1 VKRALPLLV
10 ASLALAPAASA
21 QVPAPPTSPPP
32 SGGEP
37 AQPAPPAPAPPAA
50 DAKIAV
56 RLGSGISQGGRR
68 YVIKGEKLIVRGRLK
83 PFVEGQQV
91 LVELFRK
98 GKRVARATG
107 KVRKAKGAGEFRVVL
122 KPRRSGVFAV
132 RATHKKTAEQAR
144 AKSKKLRFS
153 AIVPRAHSGSRGP
166 NVRLLQTA
174 LAKLAFVTSRGGY
187 YDDATGR
194 AVLAYRKTNGMSRI
208 TSANRTIFKRLFAGK
223 GGYKLRYPKAG
234 KHVEFDWSRQVLV
247 LASGGAPERI
257 YHASSGTSATPT
269 VFGTFS
275 FYRKQPGTNAKG
287 MVHSN
292 YFIRGYAI
300 HGYASVPTYPASHGC
315 IRVPIPNSASI
326 DAWISLGNRI
336 YVYR

>member
-10 ASLALAPAASA
+10 AALALAPAAAA
-21 QVPAPPTSPPP
+21 QVPTT
-32 SGGEP
+32 
-37 AQPAPPAPAPPAA
+37 PAPPPPEQPPPPPPPAPEPAT
-50 DAKIAV
+50 AKIAV
-56 RLGSGISQGGRR
+56 RLGSGISSKGRV
-68 YVIKGEKLIVRGRLK
+68 YVIKGEKLVVRGRLK
-83 PFVEGQQV
+83 PFVEGQKV

-98 GKRVARATG
+98 GKRVARGTG

-132 RATHKKTAEQAR
+132 RATHKATAEQAE
-144 AKSKKLRFS
+144 AKSRKLRFGT
-153 AIVPRAHSGSRGP
+153 IVPRANTGSRGP

-187 YDDATGR
+187 YDDATAR

-208 TSANRTIFKRLFAGK
+208 SSANRTIFKKLFAGK

-275 FYRKQPGTNAKG
+275 FYMKQPGTNAKG

-326 DAWISLGNRI
+326 DAWISIGNRI